1 MAAGRTAVNIGPAA
15 DTPFDD
21 EQGFLSFLGDNEIA
35 HIAFAS
41 RLAQLGVVITNI
53 IPVGS
58 PYDDTNWMFDH
69 WARHQEECSHL
80 GIAVPD
86 LSVVD
91 LNNEAQYLD
100 WMELHGQLHELQNTA
115 LGIRT

>member
-1 MAAGRTAVNIGPAA
+1 MNLGPAA
-15 DTPFDD
+15 DTPFEDK
-21 EQGFLSFLGDNEIA
+21 QVFLSFLGYNEIA
-35 HIAFAS
+35 HINFAAK
-41 RLAQLGVVITNI
+41 LAQKGVVITNV

-58 PYDDTNWMFDH
+58 PYEDTNWMFDH

-91 LNNEAQYLD
+91 LNNEEQYLD
-100 WMELHGQLHELQNTA
+100 WMQLHGQLHQFQNLA
-115 LGIRT
+115 LGITS